1 MIFFFKFQ
9 DSPSEDFVM
18 NYSPVLVGDH
28 INFSFAFIPCHKI
41 LPYEE
46 IQIEVFKLSQNE
58 SCENSTTSGLVIL
71 RQTVAL
77 EYAHV
82 SVLGKRPQETAEAV
96 IAYKVSG

>member
-1 MIFFFKFQ
+1 
-9 DSPSEDFVM
+9 M
-18 NYSPVLVGDH
+18 NYSPILVGDH

-46 IQIEVFKLSQNE
+46 IQIEVFKLSENE

-82 SVLGKRPQETAEAV
+82 AVLGNRPHETAEAV
-96 IAYKVSG
+96 IVYKVSGYFSTHF